1 MKDAWDG
8 RTGGRTEKCSS
19 DQEYIMNKGLVAG
32 MNMEY
37 FGHIE
42 DQISQNGAEVL
53 KTNQTRVMEV
63 RPKYGELCVLF

>member
-1 MKDAWDG
+1 
-8 RTGGRTEKCSS
+8 
-19 DQEYIMNKGLVAG
+19 MNKGLVAG